1 MPRVTWVFPK
11 PHNPPAFMT
20 SEVLIVDIHAEQYR
34 DRLREAFPALQFT
47 LFHSAKEVTGDLS
60 DVDVMIMFG
69 IEVRDFMLAGAPRL
83 KWIQSLATGVDHFLR
98 CPSLRPNV
106 LITSGRGI
114 HGPPMREQV
123 VYMMMAISRDAVR
136 AVGDQKAHFWER
148 RLWSTLHGKTAV
160 IAGTGVVGAAIG
172 ELLKALGMHVIG
184 VTRTPRPAA
193 GFDEM
198 MPTDWLVDAARRA
211 DYLINMLPASDDN
224 IGLFDATIF
233 GAMKTTAYY
242 ISAGRGQTVDEA
254 ALLEVLRERR
264 IAGAAL
270 EVFQKEPL
278 PADSPFWDLPN
289 VFITPHIGGYVVE
302 YEDFIMPL
310 IVDNMRL
317 FLAGSQS
324 EMRNIVEH

>member
-1 MPRVTWVFPK
+1 
-11 PHNPPAFMT
+11 MT
-20 SEVLIVDIHAEQYR
+20 KILIVDVHAEQYR
-34 DRLREAFPALQFT
+34 DQLRGKFSELQFT
-47 LFHSAKEVTGDLS
+47 LFHSAAEVTGELS
-60 DVDVMIMFG
+60 DIDAMIMFG

-98 CPSLRPNV
+98 CPSLTPDV

-123 VYMMMAISRDAVR
+123 VYMMMAVSRDAVR

-148 RLWSTLHGKTAV
+148 RLWSTLHGKTAA
-160 IAGTGVVGAAIG
+160 IAGTGVVGSAIG
-172 ELLKALGMHVIG
+172 ELLQALGMHVIG
-184 VTRTPRPAA
+184 VTRTPRQEA

-198 MPTDWLVDAARRA
+198 IATDRLLDAVRRA
-211 DYLINMLPASDDN
+211 DYLINMLPASENN
-224 IGLFDATIF
+224 IGIFDAGMF
-233 GAMKTTAYY
+233 AAMKPTAYY

-254 ALLEVLRERR
+254 ALLKVLRERR

-270 EVFQKEPL
+270 EVFQTEPL
-278 PADSPFWDLPN
+278 PASSPFWDMPN
-289 VFITPHIGGYVVE
+289 VFITPHIGGYVIE

-317 FLAGSQS
+317 FLAGRPG
-324 EMRNIVEH
+324 EMRNIVAR

>member
-1 MPRVTWVFPK
+1 
-11 PHNPPAFMT
+11 MT
-20 SEVLIVDIHAEQYR
+20 KILIVDIHAEQYR

-47 LFHSAKEVTGDLS
+47 LFHSAKEVTSDLA

-83 KWIQSLATGVDHFLR
+83 EWIQSLATGVDHFLR
-98 CPSLRPNV
+98 CPSLKPNV

-123 VYMMMAISRDAVR
+123 VYMMMAVSRDAVR

-148 RLWSTLHGKTAV
+148 RLWSTLHGKTAA
-160 IAGTGVVGAAIG
+160 IA

-184 VTRTPRPAA
+184 VTREPRAAA

-198 MPTDWLVDAARRA
+198 IATDRLADAARRA
-211 DYLINMLPASDDN
+211 DYLINMLPASENN
-224 IGLFDATIF
+224 IGIFDAGIF
-233 GAMKTTAYY
+233 AAMKSSAYY

-254 ALLEVLRERR
+254 ALLAALRERR

-270 EVFQKEPL
+270 EVFQTEPL

-289 VFITPHIGGYVVE
+289 VFITPHIGGYVIE

-317 FLAGSQS
+317 FLAGRPG
-324 EMRNIVEH
+324 EMRNIVER

>member
-1 MPRVTWVFPK
+1 
-11 PHNPPAFMT
+11 MT
-20 SEVLIVDIHAEQYR
+20 SKILIVDVHAEQYR
-34 DRLREAFPALQFT
+34 DQLREKFPALQFT

-60 DVDVMIMFG
+60 DIDVMIMFG

-83 KWIQSLATGVDHFLR
+83 RWIQSLATGVDHFLR
-98 CPSLRPNV
+98 CPSLTPDV

-123 VYMMMAISRDAVR
+123 VYMMMAVSRDAVR

-148 RLWSTLHGKTAV
+148 RLWSTLHGKTAA
-160 IAGTGVVGAAIG
+160 IAGTGVVGSAIA

-184 VTRTPRPAA
+184 VTRTPRQEA

-198 MPTDWLVDAARRA
+198 IATDRLLDAVRRA

-224 IGLFDATIF
+224 IGLFGAAVF
-233 GAMKTTAYY
+233 GAMKPTAYY

-254 ALLEVLRERR
+254 ALLAVLRERR

-270 EVFQKEPL
+270 EVFQTEPL
-278 PADSPFWDLPN
+278 PADSPFWDMPN
-289 VFITPHIGGYVVE
+289 VFITPHIGGYVIE

-310 IVDNMRL
+310 IVDNIRL
-317 FLAGSQS
+317 FLAGRRS
-324 EMRNIVEH
+324 EMRNIVER